1 MGYKRGIDREQVM
14 LLPERVEDYVGKDN
28 PVRLLDAFV
37 ESLDMEGLGVVHAKP
52 NELGRPPYDP
62 RDMLRLYVYGYL
74 NRIRSSR
81 RLEVATGNNLEVI
94 WLLGKLRPDHKT
106 ISEFRRHN
114 AKVFKRV
121 LREFN
126 LLCRSLD
133 LFGAQLVG
141 IDGTHIK
148 AVNSR
153 SKNFTKNKLGKL
165 IGRIDSGIARYL
177 EELERADEAES
188 PAAGSGSG
196 GGESLADKLGKLAEK
211 KKAAETMLEELE
223 KEGQSQRSLVDPES
237 RSMKKNSTGQTT
249 VGYNAQVAID
259 EEHHLIVEAQVSNES
274 RDSRL
279 VEEMTGQAAGQLGVD
294 QLKVVADGAYGES
307 AALARCEERGM
318 EMHVPR
324 YADRQK
330 KKGLFT
336 RGSFSYDKAGDR
348 YTCPA
353 GRQLTRRG
361 QYRSAGKL
369 YVKYYNIGACSG
381 CPLRAR
387 CTEGTYR
394 KIGREEHEG
403 TLEKIA
409 ERMRSSPEVYAKRKQ
424 LAEHPFGTIKFWW
437 GQGAFLTRGLEM
449 VRGEWSLSAL
459 AYNMRR
465 VLNILSPGQIRSL
478 VEVLREQG
486 SEPAIA

>member
-1 MGYKRGIDREQVM
+1 VGYKKGIDREQVM
-14 LLPERVEDYVGKDN
+14 LLPERVEDYVSEDN

-37 ESLDMEGLGVVHAKP
+37 ESLNMEELGVVRAKP
-52 NELGRPPYDP
+52 KEIGRPSYDP
-62 RDMLRLYVYGYL
+62 RDLLRVFIYGYL

-81 RLEVATGNNLEVI
+81 RLEAATGNNLEVI

-114 AKVFKRV
+114 AKVFKKV

-133 LFGAQLVG
+133 LFGAELVG

-153 SKNFTKNKLGKL
+153 SRNFTKNKLVKL
-165 IGRIDSGIARYL
+165 IGRIDAGIERYL
-177 EELERADEAES
+177 EELERADEAER
-188 PAAGSGSG
+188 PGSG
-196 GGESLADKLGKLAEK
+196 GAAGGGGSLAEKLGSLAEK
-211 KKAAETMLEELE
+211 KKAAEAMLSELE
-223 KEGQSQRSLVDPES
+223 QKGESQRSSVDPES
-237 RSMKKNSTGQTT
+237 RSMKKKSTGQTT
-249 VGYNAQVAID
+249 VGYNAQAALD
-259 EEHHLIVEAQVSNES
+259 EKHHLIVAAEVSNES

-279 VEEMTGQAAGQLGVD
+279 VEEMAGEAAEQLGVE

-307 AALARCEERGM
+307 AALARCEARGM

-330 KKGLFT
+330 NKGLFG
-336 RGSFSYDKAGDR
+336 RGEFTYGKDEDH

-353 GRQLTRRG
+353 GQRLTLRS
-361 QYRSAGKL
+361 QYRSGGKQ
-369 YVKYYNIGACSG
+369 YAKYYNIGACAG
-381 CPLRAR
+381 CALRAR
-387 CTEGTYR
+387 CTKGKYR
-394 KIGREEHEG
+394 KIERGEHEG

-409 ERMRSSPEVYAKRKQ
+409 GRMRASPEVYAKRKE

-465 VLNILSPGQIRSL
+465 VLNILTAEQLRGL
-478 VEVLREQG
+478 VAALRG
-486 SEPAIA
+486 AGVKPVIA